1 MGTNEEFGHNWPTE
15 RVSGFPAAVVV
26 LSPLVGNH
34 PSARPLQTRPG
45 PFPRTPGAWI
55 HSGPMG
61 TDTPKPPKAKLLPV
75 PWHLIEP
82 HFRAGIRNMSA
93 ISAEFGVSR
102 AAILK
107 HADKH
112 GWVRKLGPAI
122 RDAADHIVTRTGAQ
136 VTPATID
143 VVTGQVT
150 AQPVLSDKA
159 LVDAGAQQLALVRL
173 DHRKDIAALRTIIKG
188 LMRELAPMVDQPE
201 LYAMVYDALANPEE
215 PAIQA
220 LRDMAATVNSL
231 PTRIKAAKDLA
242 DTLYRAIAMERE
254 AFGLTA
260 EGGGGERYTVI
271 VRDFTGKGDP
281 DSPNAGQPE
290 PDEY

>member
-1 MGTNEEFGHNWPTE
+1 
-15 RVSGFPAAVVV
+15 
-26 LSPLVGNH
+26 
-34 PSARPLQTRPG
+34 
-45 PFPRTPGAWI
+45 
-55 HSGPMG
+55 MG
-61 TDTPKPPKAKLLPV
+61 TDTPKPSKAKLLPV

-82 HFRAGIRNMSA
+82 HFRAGIRSMSA

-150 AQPVLSDKA
+150 GQPVLSDRA

-173 DHRKDIAALRTIIKG
+173 DHRKDIAGLRAIIKG

-281 DSPNAGQPE
+281 DSPRVGQTDARE
-290 PDEY
+290 EYE